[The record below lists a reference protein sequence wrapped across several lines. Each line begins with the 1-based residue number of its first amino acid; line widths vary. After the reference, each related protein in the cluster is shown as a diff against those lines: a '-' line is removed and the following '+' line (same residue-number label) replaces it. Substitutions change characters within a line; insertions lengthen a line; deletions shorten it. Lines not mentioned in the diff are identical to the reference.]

1 MGTRSRR
8 IVVLALAPRAP
19 GAAEMCE
26 HKGIG
31 HPDTITDGACEAVAQ
46 ALVRA
51 YEERF
56 GGVLHF
62 NVDKGLLVGGASE
75 PRFGGGALAARAQLI
90 VCGRATNPGRALDLP
105 GLVVESARRWLDD
118 NLRASSAPFELS
130 SEVRE
135 GSTSLKRVLGAGPAL
150 ANDTSFGV
158 GYAPLSGLERKVL
171 ALAGALRSAALRE
184 RFPAL
189 GDDFKIMGL
198 RLDARLTFT
207 VAIAFVDRHVESV
220 AHYFELKDQVR
231 NALAARL
238 DAGDT
243 VLVNQLDDPAARDE
257 SALYLTVSGLS
268 AEMGD
273 DGQVGRGNRVNG
285 LITPGR
291 PMSLEAAAG
300 KNPCSHVGKIYNVLA
315 HRIARAICA
324 EVPEVP
330 EANVQLLSTIGSP
343 IDEPQA
349 AIVEIG
355 AAAGVA
361 VRERVAALVDREIA
375 SVPAL
380 VAELA
385 RGGIA
390 VY

>member
-31 HPDTITDGACEAVAQ
+31 HPDTIADGACEAVAQ

-75 PRFGGGALAARAQLI
+75 PRFGGGALASRAKLI

-220 AHYFELKDQVR
+220 ARYFELKDQVR

-257 SALYLTVSGLS
+257 RALYLTVSGLS

-315 HRIARAICA
+315 HRIARTICA

-355 AAAGVA
+355 AAAGAA

>member
-75 PRFGGGALAARAQLI
+75 PRFGGGALAARDKQI
-90 VCGRATNPGRALDLP
+90 VCGPPTNPGRALDLP

>member
-75 PRFGGGALAARAQLI
+75 PRFGGGALAARAKLI

-220 AHYFELKDQVR
+220 ARYFELKDQVR

-257 SALYLTVSGLS
+257 RALYLTVSGLS

>member
-1 MGTRSRR
+1 
-8 IVVLALAPRAP
+8 
-19 GAAEMCE
+19 
-26 HKGIG
+26 
-31 HPDTITDGACEAVAQ
+31 
-46 ALVRA
+46 
-51 YEERF
+51 
-56 GGVLHF
+56 
-62 NVDKGLLVGGASE
+62 
-75 PRFGGGALAARAQLI
+75 
-90 VCGRATNPGRALDLP
+90 
-105 GLVVESARRWLDD
+105 
-118 NLRASSAPFELS
+118 
-130 SEVRE
+130 
-135 GSTSLKRVLGAGPAL
+135 
-150 ANDTSFGV
+150 
-158 GYAPLSGLERKVL
+158 
-171 ALAGALRSAALRE
+171 
-184 RFPAL
+184 
-189 GDDFKIMGL
+189 MGL

>member
-1 MGTRSRR
+1 
-8 IVVLALAPRAP
+8 
-19 GAAEMCE
+19 
-26 HKGIG
+26 
-31 HPDTITDGACEAVAQ
+31 
-46 ALVRA
+46 
-51 YEERF
+51 
-56 GGVLHF
+56 
-62 NVDKGLLVGGASE
+62 
-75 PRFGGGALAARAQLI
+75 LI

>member
-8 IVVLALAPRAP
+8 IVVLAVAPRAP

-31 HPDTITDGACEAVAQ
+31 HPDTIADGACEAVAQ

-75 PRFGGGALAARAQLI
+75 PRFGGGALASRAKLI

-118 NLRASSAPFELS
+118 NLRAGSAPFELS

-220 AHYFELKDQVR
+220 ARYFELKDQVR

-257 SALYLTVSGLS
+257 RALYLTVSGLS

-355 AAAGVA
+355 AAAGAA

>member
-75 PRFGGGALAARAQLI
+75 PRFGGGALAARGKLI

>member
-75 PRFGGGALAARAQLI
+75 PRFGGGALAARAKLI